1 MNRSRLQR
9 ILSGWAAVL
18 VLTPLCATPAL
29 AGDLT
34 LHALDYLDTQGLS
47 VLAYQNTFHPVFRDQ
62 KMGGVEIIL
71 HGERIA
77 TGGEVRLQ
85 ATPEQWDPVPLFT
98 ARKHGPLAN
107 QLVAYS
113 GYPDLHLSYRIEVT
127 AEGEGFRVAVTSRP
141 AAGGGAAR
149 KGGLQPRIPA
159 HGLFWQELQRG

>member
-1 MNRSRLQR
+1 MNQTKSQGIVRQR
-9 ILSGWAAVL
+9 AAGL
-18 VLTPLCATPAL
+18 LLTLLCVAPVL

-98 ARKHGPLAN
+98 ARNAQYSATCPA
-107 QLVAYS
+107 QLVVGS
-113 GYPDLHLSYRIEVT
+113 QKLT
-127 AEGEGFRVAVTSRP
+127 AEVLAPIEAP
-141 AAGGGAAR
+141 A
-149 KGGLQPRIPA
+149 K
-159 HGLFWQELQRG
+159 